1 MTMSNE
7 YDPSL
12 VETNEGENVPTI
24 RDITVEDI
32 QGIELDFNNTEYTGE
47 GATSFSSKYDEQKR
61 GYLESFGI
69 ETKGLDHARLVT
81 SFVIFSHIASL
92 KAVGMAGG
100 DLEKAVDIANNI
112 LKESRIDT
120 LGFREDLGS
129 GITYEQIRKAQ
140 GYSANSE
147 CRVNTREYN
156 MLLENTFRALIVE

>member
-1 MTMSNE
+1 MSNE

-32 QGIELDFNNTEYTGE
+32 QRIELDFNNTEYKGE

-61 GYLESFGI
+61 EYLESFGI
-69 ETKGLDHARLVT
+69 ETNGLDHARINT
-81 SFVIFSHIASL
+81 SFILFSHIVSL
-92 KAVGMAGG
+92 KAISGAGG

-120 LGFREDLGS
+120 LGFREDLGN
-129 GITYEQIRKAQ
+129 GVKYEDIRKSQ
-140 GYSANSE
+140 GYAANSE
-147 CRVNTREYN
+147 CKVSKEEYN
-156 MLLENTFRALIVE
+156 ALLENIVNSLRI